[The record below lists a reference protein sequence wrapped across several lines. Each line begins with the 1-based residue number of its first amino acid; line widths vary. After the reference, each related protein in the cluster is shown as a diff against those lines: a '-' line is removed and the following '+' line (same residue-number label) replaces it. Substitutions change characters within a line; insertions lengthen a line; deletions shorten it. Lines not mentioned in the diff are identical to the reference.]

1 MNRCE
6 ECRAIGRTG
15 ERATGYKHRLPD
27 GQRVTLCI
35 SHARAWRLTWGD
47 WSPVPYGA
55 EARAAYD
62 AVTIVGVPVG

>member
-1 MNRCE
+1 MKMCE

-35 SHARAWRLTWGD
+35 SHAKAWAFTWRD
-47 WSPVPYGA
+47 FAPRPYGP

-62 AVTIVGVPVG
+62 AVTIVGVTA